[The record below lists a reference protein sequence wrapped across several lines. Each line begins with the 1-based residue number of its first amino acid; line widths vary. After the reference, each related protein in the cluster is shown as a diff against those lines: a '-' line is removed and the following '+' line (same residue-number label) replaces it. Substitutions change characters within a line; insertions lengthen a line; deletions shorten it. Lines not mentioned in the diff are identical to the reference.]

1 MIRNERQYRVT
12 LAQRARLA
20 SQLELSTSDDV
31 PEWVANASRAAVE
44 SQIFE
49 LDSELAE
56 YAALRDGTSLA
67 PTAVQNLNELP
78 RALIRARIAANMTQ
92 HDLAERL
99 NLKEQQIQKYEAT
112 DYTGARV
119 ARLQEVMTAL
129 GVTFRGEVT
138 LPTQASESAALRKR
152 LQAIGLSNPMLAR
165 RFFGGNSHGGST
177 DALGAAARAARIF
190 DFDEAADEPATHRRH
205 SRRVAAFRAPA
216 SANRESVGGYARYAE
231 YLAGLLVSACVR
243 PYQPLPSFNELREE
257 LGDDLRTVPLQ
268 GLLKTCWGHGIP
280 VLPLADEG
288 TFYGA
293 CWWFDGRPAI
303 ALKHGVHSPDRWAFL
318 LAHEMDHARS
328 ESDVDVLEA
337 DLPVREWREQ
347 PNEQAADASASNLLL
362 AGRAEAM
369 VRVAVEAAGNDV
381 AKLKSVVPA
390 VAEAG
395 QVSLGVFADYVA
407 TRVGSPTINWWPT
420 ANNLH
425 PKDDDA
431 WRITRNE
438 LFNYLDLLR
447 LDALDREILIDG
459 IGL

>member
-12 LAQRARLA
+12 QAQRARLA
-20 SQLELSTSDDV
+20 SQLEVPASDDV
-31 PEWVANASRAAVE
+31 PEWVATAGRAALE

-49 LDSELAE
+49 LDVELAE
-56 YAALRDGTSLA
+56 YAGLRDGTSLA
-67 PTAVQNLNELP
+67 PTAVQDLSELP
-78 RALIRARIAANMTQ
+78 RALVRARIAAHLTQ
-92 HDLAERL
+92 RDLAKRL

-112 DYTGARV
+112 DYAGASV
-119 ARLQEVMTAL
+119 TRLQDVMAAL
-129 GVTFRGEVT
+129 DVTFRGEVT
-138 LPTQASESAALRKR
+138 LPTQAGESAALRKR
-152 LQAIGLSNPMLAR
+152 LQGLGLSSPMLTR
-165 RFFGGNSHGGST
+165 RFFGGNNRGSS
-177 DALGAAARAARIF
+177 AEVLGAAARASRIF
-190 DFDEAADEPATHRRH
+190 ELDEDVDESVTHRRP
-205 SRRVAAFRAPA
+205 SRVAAFRAPA

-231 YLAGLLVSACVR
+231 YLASLLVSSCAR
-243 PYQPLPSFNELREE
+243 PYRPLPSNDVLREE
-257 LGDDLRTVPLQ
+257 IGDDLRTAPLQ
-268 GLLKTCWGHGIP
+268 SLLTTCWEHGIP

-328 ESDVDVLEA
+328 ESGVDVLEA

-347 PNEQAADASASNLLL
+347 PSERAADAAASSLLL

-369 VRVAVEAAGNDV
+369 VQVAVEAADNDV

-395 QVSLGVFADYVA
+395 RVPLGVFADYVA
-407 TRVGSPTINWWPT
+407 TRVGSPTVNWWPT

-425 PKDDDA
+425 PKDQDA
-431 WRITRNE
+431 WRVTRNE
-438 LFNYLDLLR
+438 LFKHLDLLR